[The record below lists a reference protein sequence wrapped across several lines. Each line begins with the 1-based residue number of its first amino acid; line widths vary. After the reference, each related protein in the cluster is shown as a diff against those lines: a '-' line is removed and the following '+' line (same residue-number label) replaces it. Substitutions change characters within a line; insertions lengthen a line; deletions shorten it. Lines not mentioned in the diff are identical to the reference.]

1 MVEKKWGGVRPGAGR
16 PFSDY
21 MEGITLEVTPLMNQ
35 YIEREVHRRERPRNE
50 VLRYLLGKQLG
61 IEQNMQRNNEKGVYE
76 GTTIEGRIVVVDSN
90 TFAEALQQAEKEGMD
105 RQEIYSTA
113 MWEELIGTNDGVW
126 YCEQQGTTIEGRIV
140 VVDSNTFAEALQQAE
155 KEGEAMIQDDS
166 DTVVVPAYEARIQK
180 IALEENR
187 WYSIRIGTA
196 MRSRIK
202 HIAFY
207 QTAPQSAI
215 TYVAEVR
222 SIEPWPKDPGKF
234 VVNFAEP
241 ATKIDP
247 IRLVKKSKGQLRGLR
262 YANYERLI
270 HEKFLNDVFGN

>member
-76 GTTIEGRIVVVDSN
+76 
-90 TFAEALQQAEKEGMD
+90 
-105 RQEIYSTA
+105 
-113 MWEELIGTNDGVW
+113 
-126 YCEQQGTTIEGRIV
+126 GTTIEGRIV